1 MKKSII
7 LSIAALV
14 LSWSLAAQNYAVVNT
29 SKIYQAMEA
38 YGAAVTELDE
48 LAKGYQKNIDE
59 AYAKLEEMYQNY
71 MVAKSDLSIADQQS
85 REQAI
90 LDNEKKITE
99 YQQKVFGTEG
109 IIAKKQEELLKPFT
123 DKVNNA
129 ITEYATKSGLGLVID
144 IAATA
149 LPYYSP
155 SVDITEKIIQIVNK

>member
-7 LSIAALV
+7 LAIIAIAFSWN
-14 LSWSLAAQNYAVVNT
+14 LSAQNYAVVNT
-29 SKIYQAMEA
+29 SKIYQSMDA
-38 YGAAVTELDE
+38 YNAAVQELDE
-48 LAKGYQKNIDE
+48 LATSYQKNVDD
-59 AYAKLEEMYQNY
+59 AFAKLEEMYQSY
-71 MVAKSDLSIADQQS
+71 MVAKDGLSYADQQA
-85 REQAI
+85 REKII

-123 DKVNNA
+123 EKVNKA
-129 ITEYATKSGLGLVID
+129 ITDYATTQQLGLVID

-155 SVDITEKIIQIVNK
+155 SVDITEQIIKLVK